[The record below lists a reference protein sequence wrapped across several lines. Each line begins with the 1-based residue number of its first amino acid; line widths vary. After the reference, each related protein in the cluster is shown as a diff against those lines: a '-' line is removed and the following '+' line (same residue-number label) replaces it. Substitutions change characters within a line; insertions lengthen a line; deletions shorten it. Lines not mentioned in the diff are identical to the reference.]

1 MTEVNLVFSCF
12 SVTFIIALFESG
24 AYTVWLFLN
33 LQTAN
38 DQEEE
43 EQGETFDVIITKL
56 KPESDGDQVDG
67 DDEKGK
73 KVSMIVLSFS

>member
-1 MTEVNLVFSCF
+1 M
-12 SVTFIIALFESG
+12 
-24 AYTVWLFLN
+24 FLN

-43 EQGETFDVIITKL
+43 EQGDTFDVIITKL

-67 DDEKGK
+67 DEEKGK

>member
-1 MTEVNLVFSCF
+1 M
-12 SVTFIIALFESG
+12 FESG

-33 LQTAN
+33 LQTAYE
-38 DQEEE
+38 QEEE

-67 DDEKGK
+67 DEEKGK

>member
-1 MTEVNLVFSCF
+1 M
-12 SVTFIIALFESG
+12 FEYTG
-24 AYTVWLFLN
+24 AYTVWMFLN

-67 DDEKGK
+67 DEEKGK
-73 KVSMIVLSFS
+73 

>member
-1 MTEVNLVFSCF
+1 M
-12 SVTFIIALFESG
+12 FESE

-67 DDEKGK
+67 DEEKGK

>member
-1 MTEVNLVFSCF
+1 M
-12 SVTFIIALFESG
+12 FESG
-24 AYTVWLFLN
+24 AYAVWLFLN

-38 DQEEE
+38 EQEEE

-67 DDEKGK
+67 DEEKGK

>member
-1 MTEVNLVFSCF
+1 MC
-12 SVTFIIALFESG
+12 ESG
-24 AYTVWLFLN
+24 AYAVWLFLN
-33 LQTAN
+33 SQTAN

-67 DDEKGK
+67 DEEKGK

>member
-1 MTEVNLVFSCF
+1 M
-12 SVTFIIALFESG
+12 FESG
-24 AYTVWLFLN
+24 AYAVWLFLN

-38 DQEEE
+38 EQEEE

-67 DDEKGK
+67 DEEKGK
-73 KVSMIVLSFS
+73 KISMIVLSFS